1 MNECER
7 TTELHPDSRPR
18 VPGEPRQGGEHQDG
32 VVHPEDPR
40 SSLTLMHL
48 MQLFESAVTRSRF
61 ILHDGGHGQFYGR
74 GFKDKSGLTSG
85 LPAE

>member
-48 MQLFESAVTRSRF
+48 MQLFESAVTTAD
-61 ILHDGGHGQFYGR
+61 LFYTMVNM
-74 GFKDKSGLTSG
+74 DSSMVVD
-85 LPAE
+85 